1 MLSCGCVGF
10 FSGHEDVLP
19 PVSSAVVSIAG
30 DDWSLDSDS
39 SLFLIKG
46 IRSLKFLVTSP
57 VSSLDFL

>member
-10 FSGHEDVLP
+10 FSGHGDVLP